1 MKSRIV
7 DCIHA
12 FSLKEIPE
20 KQRTL
25 LEQIIEETGLSEA
38 FIREKSKKI
47 LKSIIHNY
55 AGFDIS
61 TIDKFTHKVIRSFA
75 FDLNLP
81 FHFEVSLDTEA
92 LLQEAVDAVIAKAG
106 VDDELTKLLVD
117 FSISK
122 ADDDKSWDVTNELME
137 IGRLL
142 LNENNKQ

>member
-1 MKSRIV
+1 MKSRIIS
-7 DCIHA
+7 CIYA
-12 FSLKEIPE
+12 FTLNEIPE
-20 KQRTL
+20 KEYRL
-25 LEQIIEETGLSEA
+25 LEQIVQETNFNEA
-38 FIREKSKKI
+38 YIREKSKKI

-92 LLQEAVDAVIAKAG
+92 LLEEAVDAVISKAG
-106 VDDELTKLLVD
+106 VDDELTKLLID

-122 ADDDKSWDVTNELME
+122 ADDEDRKSVV
-137 IGRLL
+137 
-142 LNENNKQ
+142 